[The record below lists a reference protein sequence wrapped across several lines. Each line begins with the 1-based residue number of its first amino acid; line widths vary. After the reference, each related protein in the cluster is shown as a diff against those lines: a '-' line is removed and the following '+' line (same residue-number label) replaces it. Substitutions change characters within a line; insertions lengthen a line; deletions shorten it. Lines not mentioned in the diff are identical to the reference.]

1 MKNWKPKNK
10 KAQKLWDKR
19 VKESQDNLEWGKEM
33 WKEYGGLELTNEDF
47 NDSRKIIYMT
57 DEMYVTKNGIIL
69 HNEDAET
76 LDF

>member
-1 MKNWKPKNK
+1 MKNWKPKNI

-33 WKEYGGLELTNEDF
+33 WKEYGGLELTNKDF
-47 NDSRKIIYMT
+47 NDSRKIIYMI

-69 HNEDAET
+69 HNEDAKT